1 MLVVGLTGNIASGK
15 SSVARLLTARGVPL
29 IDADLLARAV
39 VAPGTP
45 ALDAIVARWGR
56 TMLAPDGSL
65 DRSALRS
72 VVFRDA
78 AERAALDGIV
88 HPAVGAARNVR
99 LAELEAGGAPIV
111 VCDIPLLFETGL
123 DADCDLI
130 ILVDAPEAERLARL
144 MRDRHLSEADARAMI
159 AAQLPA
165 EEKRPFAD
173 YVIENSGTPEEL
185 ADRVHD
191 VWNAI
196 ESGLRIP

>member
-29 IDADLLARAV
+29 IDADLLARAA

-45 ALDAIVARWGR
+45 RAVSR
-56 TMLAPDGSL
+56 TMLAPDGTL
-65 DRSALRS
+65 DRSALRA
-72 VVFRDA
+72 VVFHDA
-78 AERAALDGIV
+78 SERAALDAIV
-88 HPAVGAARNVR
+88 HPAVGEGRNAR

-130 ILVDAPEAERLARL
+130 ILVDAPEPERLARL
-144 MRDRHLSEADARAMI
+144 MRDRHLAEPDARAMI

-165 EEKRPFAD
+165 AGKRPFAD
-173 YVIENSGTPEEL
+173 YVIENSGTPDEL
-185 ADRVHD
+185 ARRVHE
-191 VWNAI
+191 VWSAI

>member
-29 IDADLLARAV
+29 IDADLLARAA

-56 TMLAPDGSL
+56 TVLAPDGTL
-65 DRSALRS
+65 DRPALRS

-78 AERAALDGIV
+78 AERAALDAIV
-88 HPAVGAARNVR
+88 HPAVGAGRNAR
-99 LAELEAGGAPIV
+99 LAKLEAAGAPIV

-123 DADCDLI
+123 DAECDVI
-130 ILVDAPEAERLARL
+130 MLVDAPEAVRLSRL
-144 MRDRHLSEADARAMI
+144 MRDRQLTEPDARAMI

-165 EEKRPFAD
+165 EQKRPFAD
-173 YVIENSGTPEEL
+173 YVIENAGSPDEL
-185 ADRVHD
+185 ASRVRE
-191 VWNAI
+191 VWSAI